1 MIITQSVFAA
11 NQDMLTRL
19 KQTDQKLEIEPNGDS
34 KIKLE
39 KNFQVKQNVQKL
51 IFFFLSFIDWGR
63 MERITEFL
71 LFLLLCLLCAS
82 LISLSD
88 RLGMYAQ

>member
-51 IFFFLSFIDWGR
+51 IFFFFLSFIDWCR

-71 LFLLLCLLCAS
+71 LLPTLMFALC
-82 LISLSD
+82 
-88 RLGMYAQ
+88 